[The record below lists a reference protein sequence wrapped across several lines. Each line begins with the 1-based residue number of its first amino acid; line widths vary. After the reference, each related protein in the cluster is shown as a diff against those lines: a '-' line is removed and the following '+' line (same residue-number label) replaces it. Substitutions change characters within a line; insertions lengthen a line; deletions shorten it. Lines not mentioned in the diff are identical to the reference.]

1 MHETPSAYNQLH
13 FILWAEALSNL
24 HFLKAQRTVESFIMN
39 DTFDFSN
46 RHKDLMAR
54 DEEYVLGWR
63 FEPRII
69 FERGEGVRLHDVDGN
84 VYYDLSSGMMSLTL
98 GHSHPEL
105 TETIRDMADRFI
117 HQSSWY
123 TNPWAIEFAEL
134 LATTLPGDLKMTNF
148 AVTGSEA
155 NEIAM
160 RMALGATG
168 GFDVVSMVR
177 GLHGGSLAAESMTSV
192 GGARRRGLGPLS
204 MPARSNCII
213 PAFYYRAPVDDADEW
228 DDISLRMTEELIEY
242 TTSQEVA
249 ALMLEPIAV
258 PGGMIVPSER
268 WLKGIRK
275 IADQWDALLIFDE
288 CQLAPARL
296 GTFWGFEPYGVVP
309 DIVTFGKGLSAG
321 FAFCGAVT
329 TPEIAEKTRGT
340 MGLPWAGT
348 YPQDPLPAAVA
359 LKQLQVVLRDNLADH
374 AAKAGAYL
382 EKRLSVLTDKYECI
396 GDIRGRGLYRM
407 LDIVTDQKSKTPDA
421 EMGEAIR
428 YHALA
433 EGLVMIVVKNYA
445 RICPPT
451 VVTEAELDD
460 IVGRLDAAIARA
472 VRGDPVPTNISASSS
487 LATNNAAKRNI

>member
-1 MHETPSAYNQLH
+1 
-13 FILWAEALSNL
+13 
-24 HFLKAQRTVESFIMN
+24 MN
-39 DTFDFSN
+39 DAFDFSN

-54 DEEYVLGWR
+54 DEGYVLGGR

-69 FERGEGVRLHDVDGN
+69 FERGAGVQLFDIDGN
-84 VYYDLSSGMMSLTL
+84 TYYDLSSGMMSLTL
-98 GHSHPEL
+98 GHAHPEL
-105 TETIRDMADRFI
+105 VETIRDMADRFV

-160 RMALGATG
+160 RMALGATD
-168 GFDVVSMVR
+168 GFDICSMVR
-177 GLHGGSLAAESMTSV
+177 GLHGGSLAAEAITSV

-204 MPARSNCII
+204 IPARSNCIV
-213 PAFYYRAPVDDADEW
+213 PAFYYRAPVDDSDQWDE
-228 DDISLRMTEELIEY
+228 ISLRMTEELIEY

-268 WLKGIRK
+268 WLKGIRD
-275 IADQWDALLIFDE
+275 IADRWGALLIFDE

-296 GTFWGFEPYGVVP
+296 GTFWGFEPYNVVP

-321 FAFCGAVT
+321 FAFCGTVT
-329 TPEIAEKTRGT
+329 TPEIAERTRGT
-340 MGLPWAGT
+340 KGLPWAGT

-359 LKQLQVVLRDNLADH
+359 LKQLQVVLRDDLAGH

-382 EKRLSVLTDKYECI
+382 ETRLAKLTDKYENI

-407 LDIVTDQKSKTPDA
+407 MDIVTDRESKEPDP
-421 EMGEAIR
+421 ELSEAIR

-433 EGLVMIVVKNYA
+433 EGVVMIVVKNYA

-451 VVTEAELDD
+451 IVTEAELDD
-460 IVGRLDAAIARA
+460 IVGRLDTAIARA
-472 VRGDPVPTNISASSS
+472 VRGDPVPTNISTSSS
-487 LATNNAAKRNI
+487 LATNNSAKRN

>member
-1 MHETPSAYNQLH
+1 
-13 FILWAEALSNL
+13 
-24 HFLKAQRTVESFIMN
+24 MN
-39 DTFDFSN
+39 DAFDFSN
-46 RHKDLMAR
+46 RHQDLMAR

-69 FERGEGVRLHDVDGN
+69 FERGAGVQLLDIDGN
-84 VYYDLSSGMMSLTL
+84 TYYDLSSGMMSLTL
-98 GHSHPEL
+98 GHAHPEL
-105 TETIRDMADRFI
+105 VETIRDMADRFV

-160 RMALGATG
+160 RMALGATD
-168 GFDVVSMVR
+168 GFDICSMVR
-177 GLHGGSLAAESMTSV
+177 GLHGGSLAAEAITSV

-204 MPARSNCII
+204 IPARSNCIV
-213 PAFYYRAPVDDADEW
+213 PAFYYRAPVDDSDQWDE
-228 DDISLRMTEELIEY
+228 ISLRMTEELIEY

-268 WLKGIRK
+268 WLNGIRD
-275 IADQWDALLIFDE
+275 IADRWGALLIFDE

-296 GTFWGFEPYGVVP
+296 GTFWGFEPYNVVP

-321 FAFCGAVT
+321 FAFCGTVT
-329 TPEIAEKTRGT
+329 TPEIAERTRGT
-340 MGLPWAGT
+340 KGLPWAGT

-359 LKQLQVVLRDNLADH
+359 LKQLQVILRDDLAGH

-382 EKRLSVLTDKYECI
+382 ETRLAKLTDKYENI
-396 GDIRGRGLYRM
+396 GDIRGRSLYRM
-407 LDIVTDQKSKTPDA
+407 MDIVTDRKSKEPDP
-421 EMGEAIR
+421 ELSEAIR

-433 EGLVMIVVKNYA
+433 AGVVMIVVKNYA

-451 VVTEAELDD
+451 IVTEAELDD
-460 IVGRLDAAIARA
+460 IVGRLDNAIARA
-472 VRGDPVPTNISASSS
+472 VRGDPVPTNISTSSS
-487 LATNNAAKRNI
+487 LATNNSAKRN

>member
-1 MHETPSAYNQLH
+1 
-13 FILWAEALSNL
+13 
-24 HFLKAQRTVESFIMN
+24 MN
-39 DTFDFSN
+39 DAFDFSN

-69 FERGEGVRLHDVDGN
+69 FERGAGVQLFDIDGN
-84 VYYDLSSGMMSLTL
+84 TYYDLSSGMMSLTL
-98 GHSHPEL
+98 GHAHPEL
-105 TETIRDMADRFI
+105 VETIRDMADRFV

-160 RMALGATG
+160 RMALGATD
-168 GFDVVSMVR
+168 GFDICSMVR
-177 GLHGGSLAAESMTSV
+177 GLHGGSLAAEAITSV

-204 MPARSNCII
+204 IPARSNCIV
-213 PAFYYRAPVDDADEW
+213 PAFYYRAPVDDSDQWDE
-228 DDISLRMTEELIEY
+228 ISLRMTEELIEY

-268 WLKGIRK
+268 WLKGIRD
-275 IADQWDALLIFDE
+275 IADRWGALLIFDE

-296 GTFWGFEPYGVVP
+296 GTFWGFEPYNVVP

-321 FAFCGAVT
+321 FAFCGTVT
-329 TPEIAEKTRGT
+329 TPEIAERTRGT
-340 MGLPWAGT
+340 KGLPWAGT

-359 LKQLQVVLRDNLADH
+359 LKQLQVVLRDDLAGH

-382 EKRLSVLTDKYECI
+382 ETRLAKLTDKYENI

-407 LDIVTDQKSKTPDA
+407 MDIVTDRESKEPDP
-421 EMGEAIR
+421 ELSEAIR

-433 EGLVMIVVKNYA
+433 EGVVMIVVKNYA

-451 VVTEAELDD
+451 IVTEAELDD
-460 IVGRLDAAIARA
+460 IVGRLDTAIARA
-472 VRGDPVPTNISASSS
+472 VRGDPVPTNISTSSS
-487 LATNNAAKRNI
+487 LATNNSAKRN

>member
-1 MHETPSAYNQLH
+1 MTEPFS
-13 FILWAEALSNL
+13 
-24 HFLKAQRTVESFIMN
+24 
-39 DTFDFSN
+39 FSN
-46 RHKDLMAR
+46 RHRDLMAR

-63 FEPRII
+63 YEPRII
-69 FERGEGVRLHDVDGN
+69 FERGERVRLFDVDGN
-84 VYYDLSSGMMSLTL
+84 AYYDLSSGMMSLTL
-98 GHSHPEL
+98 GHAHPEL
-105 TETIRDMADRFI
+105 VETIRDMAGRFV

-168 GFDVVSMVR
+168 GFDVCSMIR
-177 GLHGGSLAAESMTSV
+177 GLHGGSLAAEAMTSV
-192 GGARRRGLGPLS
+192 GGARRRGLGPLTL
-204 MPARSNCII
+204 PAKSNCIV
-213 PAFYYRAPVDDADEW
+213 PAFYYRAPVDDPDQW
-228 DDISLRMTEELIEY
+228 DTISLRMTEELIEY

-249 ALMLEPIAV
+249 CLMLEPIAV

-268 WLKGIRK
+268 WLRGIRE
-275 IADQWDALLIFDE
+275 IADRWGALLVFDE
-288 CQLAPARL
+288 CQLAPSRL

-321 FAFCGAVT
+321 MAFCGTVT
-329 TPEIAEKTRGT
+329 TPEIADRCRGT
-340 MGLPWAGT
+340 KGLPWSGT

-359 LKQLQVVLRDNLADH
+359 LKQLQVVLRDDITGH
-374 AAKAGAYL
+374 AARAGRFL
-382 EKRLSVLTDKYECI
+382 ERRLGELMAKHDCI

-407 LDIVTDQKSKTPDA
+407 MDIVKDRGTKEPDP
-421 EMGEAIR
+421 EMGERIR

-445 RICPPT
+445 RVCPPSI
-451 VVTEAELDD
+451 VSEAELDD
-460 IVGRLDAAIARA
+460 IVGRLDAAIGRA
-472 VRGDPVPTNISASSS
+472 MRGDPVPTSLSASSS
-487 LATNNAAKRNI
+487 LATNDAAKRRA